1 MSHLVESA
9 ISKDSKIKKL
19 EANLA
24 NLAAEIKRLKTRVR
38 VLENKRGIH
47 VSQSK
52 GEGESGDDQNCVV
65 S

>member
-19 EANLA
+19 EAALA
-24 NLAAEIKRLKTRVR
+24 SVATEIKRLKTRVR
-38 VLENKRGIH
+38 ALENKRGIH
-47 VSQSK
+47 VPQSE
-52 GEGESGDDQNCVV
+52 GEGENSDDQNCLV